1 MRIEGRADV
10 DEQVDTEDLLIGL
23 AVESWRLCRMFQR
36 SIDTRD
42 IKSAGRQSN
51 QIRYFQRK
59 LEDTL
64 SPLGLRIV
72 DLEGQPYEPGMAAT
86 ALNAADFGPE
96 DDLFVDQ
103 MMEPVVMGADG
114 VRRTGTMMLRK

>member
-1 MRIEGRADV
+1 MDG
-10 DEQVDTEDLLIGL
+10 QVDTEDLLIGL

-64 SPLGLRIV
+64 WPLGLRIV

-86 ALNAADFGPE
+86 ALNIADFGPE

>member
-10 DEQVDTEDLLIGL
+10 DGQVDTEGLLIGL